1 MPDVNIGETSQ
12 PAATVA
18 PQPSDENKGGNNVGI
33 NQAVARMLKVQEEAA
48 KIATPAESVVPE
60 ESTTTPS
67 ATDAAEVSSAE
78 ETAEAPAETPE
89 ATPESE
95 DALSHE
101 KPNLDPELKKW
112 VSQKIG
118 ERVRSK
124 NTKIAEL
131 EARVNQLTLAQQ
143 AQSLQKPADNSPAPP
158 LPGSVPLANIEDAN
172 GLVALQQQ
180 AKEAKRWAQE
190 QLDNEVGQVMLGDK
204 TLAATDL
211 KAIIRNAN
219 VTLEDHIPQRAQ
231 FLQTRQNQQNRAVQ
245 DFPFLNDKSSPDYV
259 LSQQVLM
266 SKPYLKN
273 DPDSAIMV
281 GFMVEGMK
289 AAQQKKVALEKS
301 KAKAPVITKSPPSA
315 QTAVS
320 SNGSAARVPTATKT
334 AQETQGIRQF
344 LSKKGGVTVSEAI
357 AAQTKFEHL
366 RSR

>member
-1 MPDVNIGETSQ
+1 MPDVNIGESSQ
-12 PAATVA
+12 PAVAVA
-18 PQPSDENKGGNNVGI
+18 PQPSVETKGGNNVGI
-33 NQAVARMLKVQEEAA
+33 NQAVARMLKVQEAA
-48 KIATPAESVVPE
+48 NDTPAESVVPAE
-60 ESTTTPS
+60 ATTTPP
-67 ATDAAEVSSAE
+67 ATDAAQVSSAE
-78 ETAEAPAETPE
+78 DAGTTTEATPE

-112 VSQKIG
+112 VSEKIG
-118 ERVRSK
+118 ERVRQK
-124 NTKIAEL
+124 NTKIAAL
-131 EARVNQLTLAQQ
+131 EQRVNELQLAQQ
-143 AQSLQKPADNSPAPP
+143 AQSLQKPDNNPAPP

-172 GLVALQQQ
+172 GLIALQQQ

-190 QLDNEVGQVMLGDK
+190 QLDNEVSSVTLGDK
-204 TLAATDL
+204 ILGAPEL

-219 VTLEDHIPQRAQ
+219 VTLEDQIPQRAQ
-231 FLQTRQNQQNRAVQ
+231 FLQARQNQQARAVQ

-289 AAQQKKVALEKS
+289 SAQAKKAALEKS
-301 KAKAPVITKSPPSA
+301 KKTAPVVTKAPPSS

-320 SNGSAARVPTATKT
+320 SNGATARVPSATKQ
-334 AQETQGIRQF
+334 AQETQGLRQF
-344 LSKKGGVTVSEAI
+344 LSRKGGVTVNEAI
-357 AAQTKFEHL
+357 AAQTKFEQS

>member
-12 PAATVA
+12 PAVAVA

-48 KIATPAESVVPE
+48 AKVVTPAESVVPAE
-60 ESTTTPS
+60 ATTTPP
-67 ATDAAEVSSAE
+67 ATDAAQVSSAE
-78 ETAEAPAETPE
+78 ETAPE
-89 ATPESE
+89 ATPTESE

-112 VSQKIG
+112 LSQKIG
-118 ERVRSK
+118 ERVREK
-124 NTKIAEL
+124 NAKISDL
-131 EARVNQLTLAQQ
+131 EAKVNQLTLAQQ
-143 AQSLQKPADNSPAPP
+143 AQSLQKPTDNNPAPP

-172 GLVALQQQ
+172 GLIALQQQ

-190 QLDNEVGQVMLGDK
+190 QLDNEVSQVTLGNQV
-204 TLAATDL
+204 LGAPEL

-231 FLQTRQNQQNRAVQ
+231 FLQTRQNQQTRAVQ

-289 AAQQKKVALEKS
+289 SAQAKKAALEKS
-301 KAKAPVITKSPPSA
+301 KAKAPIVTKAPPAS

-320 SNGSAARVPTATKT
+320 SNGSTARVPAATRT

-344 LSKKGGVTVSEAI
+344 LSKKGGVTVNEAI